1 MLLIQCL
8 MITQLMASVINPLD
22 IMEKNKMQ
30 RLSKDE
36 EVTVTIHLIDQ
47 NQKERIREIVK
58 TSKTNE
64 LEEQKSLIR
73 FIKPED
79 AKGIGLLVH
88 EHSLKDTDRWIY
100 LPALKKSRR
109 IASNKKSDTF
119 MGSDFTYEDL
129 ENERIQN
136 NSYQYLGDTLIEGML
151 CYKIESKP
159 KTDEEIKNSGYSKR
173 NLYVNHKNNMILRV
187 EYFDKKGE
195 YFKKQTL
202 SDIIYMEKYGKWRT
216 HKMEMENIKTGH
228 KTVLI
233 FKNFK
238 INEGIIDDL
247 FTIRYLEREL

>member
-1 MLLIQCL
+1 
-8 MITQLMASVINPLD
+8 
-22 IMEKNKMQ
+22 MQ

-119 MGSDFTYEDL
+119 MG
-129 ENERIQN
+129 Q
-136 NSYQYLGDTLIEGML
+136 TLPM
-151 CYKIESKP
+151 KIWRTKE
-159 KTDEEIKNSGYSKR
+159 
-173 NLYVNHKNNMILRV
+173 
-187 EYFDKKGE
+187 
-195 YFKKQTL
+195 FKK
-202 SDIIYMEKYGKWRT
+202 
-216 HKMEMENIKTGH
+216 
-228 KTVLI
+228 
-233 FKNFK
+233 
-238 INEGIIDDL
+238 
-247 FTIRYLEREL
+247 